1 MYRQSD
7 TLTDGGRWKG
17 GKTEFPPSRKECIL
31 NNIYAMEESV
41 LNKYLSIYDNKP
53 LYEAI
58 NKYAGQIDYK
68 TYDASYHG
76 NVGVIHIS
84 GIISRHAD
92 MLASF
97 FGLGSAAIENI
108 AKDFQSLLDNEE
120 VKSIILDFDT
130 SGGAITG
137 VNELAEIIYNARGIK
152 PIKAYVTGMACSAGY
167 FLAAACDEIII
178 DEMGSVGSI
187 GVMRVVSKQNDKSV
201 IFKSSQSPMK
211 NVEAESEQGRA
222 EYQAKVDY
230 LASIFIDKV
239 AKYRGITADEVINRG
254 NKGGVLV
261 GAVAVTAGLADRLG
275 SMDALID
282 ELNNW
287 AGNSEAVPRPNHPRF
302 YGQSTPFSESS
313 TTEHDFKNLGT
324 NFLIKENKGNKEKN
338 MPENLKEQA
347 EEKAVA
353 TASIEANAV
362 AAERKRVAELMAI
375 QVLGCE
381 KLVQEAISSGA
392 SVAEANARIVAYIQ
406 SEEYQAVLKKEEQPI
421 VQAVEPVVA
430 GADMS
435 DINKEDAQISAML
448 ELSKQFQKGL
458 R

>member
-1 MYRQSD
+1 MNS
-7 TLTDGGRWKG
+7 
-17 GKTEFPPSRKECIL
+17 
-31 NNIYAMEESV
+31 IYAMEESA
-41 LNKYLSIYDNKP
+41 LNKYLSIYDNAA
-53 LYEAI
+53 LHEAI
-58 NKYAGQIDYK
+58 NKYAGQVDYK

-97 FGLGSAAIENI
+97 LGMGSAAIENI

-130 SGGAITG
+130 PGGAITG

-152 PIKAYVTGMACSAGY
+152 PIKAYVTGLACSAGY

-178 DEMGSVGSI
+178 DEMGQVGSI
-187 GVMRVVSKQNDKSV
+187 GVMRVVSKSNEKSV

-211 NVEAESEQGRA
+211 NVEAESELGKA

-239 AKYRGITADEVINRG
+239 AKYRGITSDEVINRG

-275 SMDALID
+275 SMDQLII
-282 ELNNW
+282 ELNNI
-287 AGNSEAVPRPNHPRF
+287 N
-302 YGQSTPFSESS
+302 
-313 TTEHDFKNLGT
+313 K
-324 NFLIKENKGNKEKN
+324 KENYKEKN

-347 EEKAVA
+347 EEKAVD
-353 TASIEANAV
+353 TAQIEANAV

-375 QVLGCE
+375 QVPGCE

-392 SVAEANARIVAYIQ
+392 SVADTNARIVAYIQ
-406 SEEYQAVLKKEEQPI
+406 SEEYKASFKKEEHAV
-421 VQAVEPVVA
+421 VQAVEPIVA
-430 GADMS
+430 GADML
-435 DINKEDAQISAML
+435 DISKEDTQVNAML
-448 ELSKQFQKGL
+448 ELSKQFEKSV

>member
-1 MYRQSD
+1 M
-7 TLTDGGRWKG
+7 
-17 GKTEFPPSRKECIL
+17 
-31 NNIYAMEESV
+31 NNIYAMEESA
-41 LNKYLSIYDNKP
+41 LNKYISLYDNVA
-53 LYEAI
+53 LHEAV
-58 NKYAGQIDYK
+58 NKYAGQVDYK
-68 TYDASYHG
+68 TYDVTYHG
-76 NVGVIHIS
+76 NVGIIHIS

-97 FGLGSAAIENI
+97 FGIGSAAIENI
-108 AKDFQSLLDNEE
+108 AKDFQILLDNEE

-130 SGGAITG
+130 PGGAITG

-167 FLAAACDEIII
+167 FLASACDEIII
-178 DEMGSVGSI
+178 DEMGQVGSI

-211 NVEAESEQGRA
+211 NIEADSELGKA

-239 AKYRGITADEVINRG
+239 AKYRGITSDEVITRG

-275 SMDALID
+275 SMDSLIN
-282 ELNNW
+282 ELNNK
-287 AGNSEAVPRPNHPRF
+287 G
-302 YGQSTPFSESS
+302 
-313 TTEHDFKNLGT
+313 K
-324 NFLIKENKGNKEKN
+324 KENHKEKN

-347 EEKAVA
+347 EEKAVD

-375 QVLGCE
+375 QVPGCE

-392 SVAEANARIVAYIQ
+392 TVAEANARIVAYIQ
-406 SEEYQAVLKKEEQPI
+406 SEEYKEQIKANEQLS
-421 VQAVEPVVA
+421 VQALEPVVA
-430 GADMS
+430 GAES
-435 DINKEDAQISAML
+435 DIGKEDAQVKAML
-448 ELSKQFQKGL
+448 ELSKQFQKGIK
-458 R
+458 

>member
-1 MYRQSD
+1 M
-7 TLTDGGRWKG
+7 
-17 GKTEFPPSRKECIL
+17 
-31 NNIYAMEESV
+31 YAMEEST
-41 LNKYLSIYDNKP
+41 LNKYLSIYDNTA
-53 LYEAI
+53 LHEAI
-58 NKYAGQIDYK
+58 NKYTGQVDYK
-68 TYDASYHG
+68 TYEVTYHG
-76 NVGVIHIS
+76 NVGIIHIS

-92 MLASF
+92 MFASF

-130 SGGAITG
+130 PGGAITG
-137 VNELAEIIYNARGIK
+137 VNELAEIIYNARGVK

-167 FLAAACDEIII
+167 FLASACDEIII
-178 DEMGSVGSI
+178 DEMGQVGSI
-187 GVMRVVSKQNDKSV
+187 GVMRVVSKQNEKSV

-211 NVEAESEQGRA
+211 NIDGESEQGRA

-275 SMDALID
+275 SMDQLII
-282 ELNNW
+282 ELNNI
-287 AGNSEAVPRPNHPRF
+287 N
-302 YGQSTPFSESS
+302 
-313 TTEHDFKNLGT
+313 K
-324 NFLIKENKGNKEKN
+324 KENYKEKN

-347 EEKAVA
+347 EEKAVD
-353 TASIEANAV
+353 TAQIEANAV

-375 QVLGCE
+375 NVPGCE

-406 SEEYQAVLKKEEQPI
+406 SEEYQAALKKEEQPI
-421 VQAVEPVVA
+421 VQAVEPIVA
-430 GADMS
+430 SADMS
-435 DINKEDAQISAML
+435 DINKEYAQVNAML
-448 ELSKQFQKGL
+448 ELSKQFQKGIK
-458 R
+458 

>member
-1 MYRQSD
+1 M
-7 TLTDGGRWKG
+7 
-17 GKTEFPPSRKECIL
+17 
-31 NNIYAMEESV
+31 NNVYAMEESS
-41 LNKYLSIYDNKP
+41 LNKYLSIYDNKG
-53 LYEAI
+53 LYETI

-68 TYDASYHG
+68 TYDASCHG
-76 NVGVIHIS
+76 SVGIIHIS

-97 FGLGSAAIENI
+97 LGMGSAAIENI

-130 SGGAITG
+130 PGGAITG
-137 VNELAEIIYNARGIK
+137 VNELAEIIYKARGIK

-167 FLAAACDEIII
+167 FLASACDEIII

-187 GVMRVVSKQNDKSV
+187 GVMRVVSKQNEKSV

-211 NVEAESEQGRA
+211 NIDGESEQGRA
-222 EYQAKVDY
+222 EYQSKVDY

-275 SMDALID
+275 SMDSLIN
-282 ELNNW
+282 ELNNK
-287 AGNSEAVPRPNHPRF
+287 G
-302 YGQSTPFSESS
+302 
-313 TTEHDFKNLGT
+313 K
-324 NFLIKENKGNKEKN
+324 KENHKEKN
-338 MPENLKEQA
+338 MQENEKL
-347 EEKAVA
+347 EEKHVDVA
-353 TASIEANAV
+353 QVEAQAV

-375 QVLGCE
+375 NVPGCE

-406 SEEYQAVLKKEEQPI
+406 SEEYQAAFKKEEHAV
-421 VQAVEPVVA
+421 VQAVEPIVA
-430 GADMS
+430 GAES
-435 DINKEDAQISAML
+435 DVNKEDAQISAML
-448 ELSKQFQKGL
+448 ELSKQFQKGIK
-458 R
+458 

>member
-1 MYRQSD
+1 M
-7 TLTDGGRWKG
+7 
-17 GKTEFPPSRKECIL
+17 
-31 NNIYAMEESV
+31 NNVYAMEESA
-41 LNKYLSIYDNKP
+41 LNKYISLYDNKG
-53 LYEAI
+53 LHEAI

-68 TYDASYHG
+68 TYDVTYHG
-76 NVGVIHIS
+76 SVGIIHIS

-92 MLASF
+92 MFASF
-97 FGLGSAAIENI
+97 FGMGSAAIENI

-130 SGGAITG
+130 PGGAITG
-137 VNELAEIIYNARGIK
+137 VNELAEIIYKARGIK

-167 FLAAACDEIII
+167 FLASACDEIII
-178 DEMGSVGSI
+178 DEMGQVGSI

-211 NVEAESEQGRA
+211 NIDGESEQGRA

-275 SMDALID
+275 SMDSLIE
-282 ELNNW
+282 ELNNK
-287 AGNSEAVPRPNHPRF
+287 G
-302 YGQSTPFSESS
+302 
-313 TTEHDFKNLGT
+313 K
-324 NFLIKENKGNKEKN
+324 KENHKEKK
-338 MPENLKEQA
+338 MPENLKEHA
-347 EEKAVA
+347 EEKAVD

-375 QVLGCE
+375 NVPGCE

-406 SEEYQAVLKKEEQPI
+406 SEEYQAALKKEEHA
-421 VQAVEPVVA
+421 VVHAVEPIVA
-430 GADMS
+430 GAES
-435 DINKEDAQISAML
+435 DVNKEDAQVNTML
-448 ELSKQFQKGL
+448 ALAKQFEKSV

>member
-1 MYRQSD
+1 M
-7 TLTDGGRWKG
+7 
-17 GKTEFPPSRKECIL
+17 
-31 NNIYAMEESV
+31 NNIYAMEESA
-41 LNKYLSIYDNKP
+41 LNKYLSIYDNAA
-53 LYEAI
+53 LHEAI
-58 NKYAGQIDYK
+58 NKYAGQVDYK
-68 TYDASYHG
+68 TYDVTYHG

-84 GIISRHAD
+84 GIVSRHAD

-120 VKSIILDFDT
+120 VNSIILDFDT
-130 SGGAITG
+130 PGGAITG

-211 NVEAESEQGRA
+211 NIDGESEQGKA

-275 SMDALID
+275 SMDSLIE
-282 ELNNW
+282 ELNNK
-287 AGNSEAVPRPNHPRF
+287 G
-302 YGQSTPFSESS
+302 
-313 TTEHDFKNLGT
+313 K
-324 NFLIKENKGNKEKN
+324 KENHKEKK
-338 MPENLKEQA
+338 MPENLKEHA
-347 EEKAVA
+347 EEKAVD

-362 AAERKRVAELMAI
+362 ASERKRVAELMAI
-375 QVLGCE
+375 NVPGCE

-406 SEEYQAVLKKEEQPI
+406 SEEYKASFKKEEHTV
-421 VQAVEPVVA
+421 VQAVEPIVA
-430 GADMS
+430 GVDMLDMS
-435 DINKEDAQISAML
+435 KEDTQVKAML

-458 R
+458 K

>member
-1 MYRQSD
+1 M
-7 TLTDGGRWKG
+7 
-17 GKTEFPPSRKECIL
+17 
-31 NNIYAMEESV
+31 NNVYAMEESS
-41 LNKYLSIYDNKP
+41 LNKYLSIYDNKG
-53 LYEAI
+53 LHEAI
-58 NKYAGQIDYK
+58 NKYAGQVDYN
-68 TYDASYHG
+68 TYDVTYHG
-76 NVGVIHIS
+76 GVGVIHVS
-84 GIISRHAD
+84 GIISRNID
-92 MLASF
+92 MFARF
-97 FGLGSAAIENI
+97 FGLGGAAIEDI
-108 AKDFQSLLDNEE
+108 AKDFQSLLDNDE
-120 VKSIILDFDT
+120 VKAVILDFDT
-130 SGGAITG
+130 PGGAITG

-211 NVEAESEQGRA
+211 NIDGESEQGRA

-275 SMDALID
+275 SMDSLIE
-282 ELNNW
+282 ELNNK
-287 AGNSEAVPRPNHPRF
+287 G
-302 YGQSTPFSESS
+302 
-313 TTEHDFKNLGT
+313 K
-324 NFLIKENKGNKEKN
+324 KENHKEKK
-338 MPENLKEQA
+338 MPENLKEYA
-347 EEKAVA
+347 EEKAVD

-375 QVLGCE
+375 NVPGCE
-381 KLVQEAISSGA
+381 KLVQEAISNGA

-406 SEEYQAVLKKEEQPI
+406 SEEYQAAFKKEEHA
-421 VQAVEPVVA
+421 VVHAVEPIVA
-430 GADMS
+430 GAES
-435 DINKEDAQISAML
+435 DVNKEDAQVNTML
-448 ELSKQFQKGL
+448 ALAKQFEKSV

>member
-1 MYRQSD
+1 MNS
-7 TLTDGGRWKG
+7 
-17 GKTEFPPSRKECIL
+17 
-31 NNIYAMEESV
+31 IYAMEESA
-41 LNKYLSIYDNKP
+41 LNKYLSIYDNAS
-53 LYEAI
+53 LHEAI
-58 NKYAGQIDYK
+58 NKYAGQVDYK
-68 TYDASYHG
+68 TYDVSYHG
-76 NVGVIHIS
+76 NVGIIHIS

-92 MLASF
+92 MFAQF
-97 FGLGSAAIENI
+97 FGLGSAAIENL

-130 SGGAITG
+130 PGGAITG

-167 FLAAACDEIII
+167 FLASACDEIII
-178 DEMGSVGSI
+178 DEMGQVGSI

-211 NVEAESEQGRA
+211 NIEADSELGKA

-239 AKYRGITADEVINRG
+239 AKYRGITSDEVITRG

-275 SMDALID
+275 SMDMLIN
-282 ELNNW
+282 ELNNM
-287 AGNSEAVPRPNHPRF
+287 NKNH
-302 YGQSTPFSESS
+302 
-313 TTEHDFKNLGT
+313 
-324 NFLIKENKGNKEKN
+324 KEKK
-338 MPENLKEQA
+338 MQENEKL
-347 EEKAVA
+347 EEKHVDVA
-353 TASIEANAV
+353 QVEANAV

-375 QVLGCE
+375 NVAGCE
-381 KLVQEAISSGA
+381 KIVQEAISNGA
-392 SVAEANARIVAYIQ
+392 TVADTNARIVAYIQ
-406 SEEYQAVLKKEEQPI
+406 SEEYKASLNKVEHAV
-421 VQAVEPVVA
+421 VQALEPVVA
-430 GADMS
+430 GAES
-435 DINKEDAQISAML
+435 DIGKEDAQVNAML

>member
-1 MYRQSD
+1 MNS
-7 TLTDGGRWKG
+7 
-17 GKTEFPPSRKECIL
+17 
-31 NNIYAMEESV
+31 IYAMEESA
-41 LNKYLSIYDNKP
+41 LNKYLSIYDNAA
-53 LYEAI
+53 LHEAI
-58 NKYAGQIDYK
+58 NKYAGQVDYK
-68 TYDASYHG
+68 TYDVTYHG

-97 FGLGSAAIENI
+97 LGMGSAAIENI

-130 SGGAITG
+130 PGGAITG
-137 VNELAEIIYNARGIK
+137 VNELAEIIYKARGIK
-152 PIKAYVTGMACSAGY
+152 PIKAYVTGLACSAGY

-178 DEMGSVGSI
+178 DEIGQVGSI
-187 GVMRVVSKQNDKSV
+187 GVMRVVSKSNEKSV

-211 NVEAESEQGRA
+211 NVEAESELGKA

-239 AKYRGITADEVINRG
+239 AKYRGITSDEVINRG

-275 SMDALID
+275 SMDQLII
-282 ELNNW
+282 ELNNI
-287 AGNSEAVPRPNHPRF
+287 N
-302 YGQSTPFSESS
+302 
-313 TTEHDFKNLGT
+313 K
-324 NFLIKENKGNKEKN
+324 KENYKEKN
-338 MPENLKEQA
+338 MPENLKEHA
-347 EEKAVA
+347 EEKAVD
-353 TASIEANAV
+353 TAQIEANAV

-375 QVLGCE
+375 QVPGCE

-392 SVAEANARIVAYIQ
+392 SVADTNARIVAYIQ
-406 SEEYQAVLKKEEQPI
+406 SEEYKASLNKVEHAV
-421 VQAVEPVVA
+421 VQAVEPIVA
-430 GADMS
+430 GADMLDMS
-435 DINKEDAQISAML
+435 KEDTQVKAML
-448 ELSKQFQKGL
+448 ELSKQFEKSV

>member
-1 MYRQSD
+1 MNS
-7 TLTDGGRWKG
+7 
-17 GKTEFPPSRKECIL
+17 
-31 NNIYAMEESV
+31 IYAMEESA
-41 LNKYLSIYDNKP
+41 LNKYLSIYDNAA
-53 LYEAI
+53 LHEAI
-58 NKYAGQIDYK
+58 NKYAGQVDYK
-68 TYDASYHG
+68 TYEVTYHG

-97 FGLGSAAIENI
+97 LGMGSAAIENI
-108 AKDFQSLLDNEE
+108 AKDFQSLLDNDE

-130 SGGAITG
+130 PGGAITG
-137 VNELAEIIYNARGIK
+137 VNELAEIIYKARGIK

-178 DEMGSVGSI
+178 DEMGQVGSI
-187 GVMRVVSKQNDKSV
+187 GVMRVVSKSNEKSV

-211 NVEAESEQGRA
+211 NVEAESEIGKA

-239 AKYRGITADEVINRG
+239 AKYRGITSDEVINRG

-275 SMDALID
+275 SMDQLII
-282 ELNNW
+282 ELNNI
-287 AGNSEAVPRPNHPRF
+287 N
-302 YGQSTPFSESS
+302 
-313 TTEHDFKNLGT
+313 K
-324 NFLIKENKGNKEKN
+324 KENYKEKN
-338 MPENLKEQA
+338 MPENLKEHA
-347 EEKAVA
+347 EEKAVD
-353 TASIEANAV
+353 TAQIEANAV
-362 AAERKRVAELMAI
+362 AAERKRVSELMAI
-375 QVLGCE
+375 QVPGCE

-406 SEEYQAVLKKEEQPI
+406 SEEYKASLNKVEHAV
-421 VQAVEPVVA
+421 VQAVEPIVA
-430 GADMS
+430 GADMLDMS
-435 DINKEDAQISAML
+435 KEDTQVKAML
-448 ELSKQFQKGL
+448 ELSKQFEKSV

>member
-1 MYRQSD
+1 M
-7 TLTDGGRWKG
+7 
-17 GKTEFPPSRKECIL
+17 
-31 NNIYAMEESV
+31 NNIYAMEESA
-41 LNKYLSIYDNKP
+41 LNKYISLYDNKG
-53 LYEAI
+53 LHEAI
-58 NKYAGQIDYK
+58 NKYAGQVDYK
-68 TYDASYHG
+68 TYDVTYHG
-76 NVGVIHIS
+76 GVGVIHVS

-108 AKDFQSLLDNEE
+108 AKDFQSLLDNDE
-120 VKSIILDFDT
+120 VKSVILDFDT
-130 SGGAITG
+130 PGGAITG
-137 VNELAEIIYNARGIK
+137 VNELAEIIYKARGIK

-211 NVEAESEQGRA
+211 NIDGESEQGRA

-239 AKYRGITADEVINRG
+239 AKYRGITSDEVINRG

-275 SMDALID
+275 SMDSLIE
-282 ELNNW
+282 ELNNKGKKVGKAQDEPSRSVS
-287 AGNSEAVPRPNHPRF
+287 AGAFTATKRDLKNS
-302 YGQSTPFSESS
+302 
-313 TTEHDFKNLGT
+313 GT
-324 NFLIKENKGNKEKN
+324 NFLIKEYKEKK

-347 EEKAVA
+347 EEKAVD

-362 AAERKRVAELMAI
+362 AAERKRVTELMAI
-375 QVLGCE
+375 NVPGCE

-392 SVAEANARIVAYIQ
+392 SVADTNARIVSFIGSEAYKA
-406 SEEYQAVLKKEEQPI
+406 SFKKEEHTV

-435 DINKEDAQISAML
+435 DISKEDAQVNTML
-448 ELSKQFQKGL
+448 ALAKQFEKSV

>member
-17 GKTEFPPSRKECIL
+17 GKTEFPPSRRECIL
-31 NNIYAMEESV
+31 NNVYAMEESS
-41 LNKYLSIYDNKP
+41 LNKYLSIYDNKG
-53 LYEAI
+53 LYETI

-68 TYDASYHG
+68 TYDASCHG
-76 NVGVIHIS
+76 SVGIIHIS

-97 FGLGSAAIENI
+97 LGMGSAAIENI

-130 SGGAITG
+130 PGGAITG
-137 VNELAEIIYNARGIK
+137 VNELAEIIYKARGIK

-167 FLAAACDEIII
+167 FLASACDEIII

-187 GVMRVVSKQNDKSV
+187 GVMRVVSKQNEKSV

-211 NVEAESEQGRA
+211 NIDGESEQGRA
-222 EYQAKVDY
+222 EYQSKVDY

-275 SMDALID
+275 SMDSLIN
-282 ELNNW
+282 ELNNK
-287 AGNSEAVPRPNHPRF
+287 G
-302 YGQSTPFSESS
+302 
-313 TTEHDFKNLGT
+313 K
-324 NFLIKENKGNKEKN
+324 KENHKEKN
-338 MPENLKEQA
+338 MQENEKL
-347 EEKAVA
+347 EEKHVDVA
-353 TASIEANAV
+353 QVEAQAV

-375 QVLGCE
+375 NVPGCE

-406 SEEYQAVLKKEEQPI
+406 SEEYQAAFKKEEHAV
-421 VQAVEPVVA
+421 VQAVEPIVA
-430 GADMS
+430 GAES
-435 DINKEDAQISAML
+435 DVNKEDAQISAML
-448 ELSKQFQKGL
+448 ELSKQFQKGIK
-458 R
+458 

>member
-1 MYRQSD
+1 
-7 TLTDGGRWKG
+7 
-17 GKTEFPPSRKECIL
+17 
-31 NNIYAMEESV
+31 MEESA
-41 LNKYLSIYDNKP
+41 LNKYLSIYDNKG
-53 LYEAI
+53 LHEAI

-68 TYDASYHG
+68 TYDVTYHG
-76 NVGVIHIS
+76 NVGIIHIS

-92 MLASF
+92 MFASF
-97 FGLGSAAIENI
+97 FGIGSAAIENI
-108 AKDFQSLLDNEE
+108 AKDFQILLDNEE

-130 SGGAITG
+130 PGGAITG

-167 FLAAACDEIII
+167 FLASACDEIII
-178 DEMGSVGSI
+178 DEMGQVGSI
-187 GVMRVVSKQNDKSV
+187 GVMRVVSKQNEKSV

-211 NVEAESEQGRA
+211 NIEADSELGKA

-239 AKYRGITADEVINRG
+239 AKYRGITSDEVINRG

-275 SMDALID
+275 SMDSLIN
-282 ELNNW
+282 ELNNK
-287 AGNSEAVPRPNHPRF
+287 G
-302 YGQSTPFSESS
+302 
-313 TTEHDFKNLGT
+313 K
-324 NFLIKENKGNKEKN
+324 KENHKEKN
-338 MPENLKEQA
+338 MPENLKEYA
-347 EEKAVA
+347 EEKAVD

-375 QVLGCE
+375 QVPGCE

-392 SVAEANARIVAYIQ
+392 TVAEANARIVAYIQ
-406 SEEYQAVLKKEEQPI
+406 SEEYKASFKKEEHTV
-421 VQAVEPVVA
+421 VQAVEPIVA

-435 DINKEDAQISAML
+435 DISKEDAQVNAML
-448 ELSKQFQKGL
+448 ELSKQFQKSN
-458 R
+458 

>member
-1 MYRQSD
+1 M
-7 TLTDGGRWKG
+7 
-17 GKTEFPPSRKECIL
+17 
-31 NNIYAMEESV
+31 NNIYAMEESS
-41 LNKYLSIYDNKP
+41 LNKYLSIYDNAA
-53 LYEAI
+53 LHEAI
-58 NKYAGQIDYK
+58 NKYAGQVDYK
-68 TYDASYHG
+68 TYDVTYHG
-76 NVGVIHIS
+76 SVGVISVS

-92 MLASF
+92 MFASF
-97 FGLGSAAIENI
+97 LGMSSAAIENI
-108 AKDFQSLLDNEE
+108 AKDFQILLDNEE

-130 SGGAITG
+130 PGGAITG
-137 VNELAEIIYNARGIK
+137 VNELAEIIYKARGIK

-187 GVMRVVSKQNDKSV
+187 GVMRVVSKSNEKSV

-211 NVEAESEQGRA
+211 NIDGESEQGRA

-239 AKYRGITADEVINRG
+239 AKYRGITSDEVINRG

-275 SMDALID
+275 SMDSLII
-282 ELNNW
+282 ELNN
-287 AGNSEAVPRPNHPRF
+287 
-302 YGQSTPFSESS
+302 
-313 TTEHDFKNLGT
+313 T
-324 NFLIKENKGNKEKN
+324 NKKENYKEKN

-347 EEKAVA
+347 EEKAVD

-375 QVLGCE
+375 NVPGCE

-406 SEEYQAVLKKEEQPI
+406 SEEYKASFKKEEHTV

-435 DINKEDAQISAML
+435 DISREDAQVSAML

>member
-1 MYRQSD
+1 M
-7 TLTDGGRWKG
+7 
-17 GKTEFPPSRKECIL
+17 
-31 NNIYAMEESV
+31 NNIYAMEESS
-41 LNKYLSIYDNKP
+41 LNKYLSIYDNKG
-53 LYEAI
+53 LHEAI

-68 TYDASYHG
+68 TYDVTYHG
-76 NVGVIHIS
+76 GVGIIHIS

-92 MLASF
+92 MFASF
-97 FGLGSAAIENI
+97 FGLGSASIENI

-130 SGGAITG
+130 PGGAITG

-178 DEMGSVGSI
+178 DEMGQVGSI

-211 NVEAESEQGRA
+211 NIDGESEQGRA

-239 AKYRGITADEVINRG
+239 AKYRGITSDEVITRG
-254 NKGGVLV
+254 NRGGVLV

-275 SMDALID
+275 SMDNLIN
-282 ELNNW
+282 ELNNK
-287 AGNSEAVPRPNHPRF
+287 G
-302 YGQSTPFSESS
+302 
-313 TTEHDFKNLGT
+313 K
-324 NFLIKENKGNKEKN
+324 KENHKEKN
-338 MPENLKEQA
+338 MPENLKEYA
-347 EEKAVA
+347 EEKAVD

-375 QVLGCE
+375 NVPGCE

-406 SEEYQAVLKKEEQPI
+406 SEEYQAAFKKEEHA
-421 VQAVEPVVA
+421 VVHAVEPIVA
-430 GADMS
+430 GAES
-435 DINKEDAQISAML
+435 DVNKEDAQVNTML
-448 ELSKQFQKGL
+448 ALAKQFEKSV

>member
-1 MYRQSD
+1 MNS
-7 TLTDGGRWKG
+7 
-17 GKTEFPPSRKECIL
+17 
-31 NNIYAMEESV
+31 IYAMEESA
-41 LNKYLSIYDNKP
+41 LNKYLSIYDNKG
-53 LYEAI
+53 LHEAI
-58 NKYAGQIDYK
+58 NKYAGQVDYK
-68 TYDASYHG
+68 TYDVSYHG

-84 GIISRHAD
+84 GIISRHTD
-92 MLASF
+92 MFASF
-97 FGLGSAAIENI
+97 FGIGSAAIENI

-130 SGGAITG
+130 PGGAITG

-178 DEMGSVGSI
+178 DEMGQVGSI

-211 NVEAESEQGRA
+211 NIEADSELGKA

-275 SMDALID
+275 SMDSLIN
-282 ELNNW
+282 ELNNK
-287 AGNSEAVPRPNHPRF
+287 G
-302 YGQSTPFSESS
+302 
-313 TTEHDFKNLGT
+313 K
-324 NFLIKENKGNKEKN
+324 KENHKEKN

-347 EEKAVA
+347 EEKAVD

-375 QVLGCE
+375 QVPGCE

-392 SVAEANARIVAYIQ
+392 TVAEANARIVAYIQ
-406 SEEYQAVLKKEEQPI
+406 SEEYKEQIKANEQLS
-421 VQAVEPVVA
+421 VQALEPVVA
-430 GADMS
+430 GAES
-435 DINKEDAQISAML
+435 DIGKEDAQVKAML
-448 ELSKQFQKGL
+448 ELSKQFQKGIK
-458 R
+458 

>member
-1 MYRQSD
+1 M
-7 TLTDGGRWKG
+7 
-17 GKTEFPPSRKECIL
+17 
-31 NNIYAMEESV
+31 NNIYAMEESS
-41 LNKYLSIYDNKP
+41 LNKYLSIYDNKG
-53 LYEAI
+53 LHEAV
-58 NKYAGQIDYK
+58 NKYAGTVDYS
-68 TYDASYHG
+68 TSYDVRYHG
-76 NVGVIHIS
+76 SVGVISVS
-84 GIISRHAD
+84 GIISRHTD
-92 MLASF
+92 MFASF

-120 VKSIILDFDT
+120 VNSIILDFDT
-130 SGGAITG
+130 PGGAITG

-211 NVEAESEQGRA
+211 NIDGESEQGKA

-282 ELNNW
+282 ELNNKKIEN
-287 AGNSEAVPRPNHPRF
+287 GN
-302 YGQSTPFSESS
+302 QK
-313 TTEHDFKNLGT
+313 EH
-324 NFLIKENKGNKEKN
+324 KEKN
-338 MPENLKEQA
+338 MPENLKEYA
-347 EEKAVA
+347 EEKAVD

-375 QVLGCE
+375 NVPGCE

-406 SEEYQAVLKKEEQPI
+406 SEEYKASFKKEEHTV
-421 VQAVEPVVA
+421 VQAVEPIVA

-435 DINKEDAQISAML
+435 DISKEDAQISAML

>member
-1 MYRQSD
+1 M
-7 TLTDGGRWKG
+7 
-17 GKTEFPPSRKECIL
+17 KECIL
-31 NNIYAMEESV
+31 NNIYAMEESA
-41 LNKYLSIYDNKP
+41 LNKYLSIYDNKG
-53 LYEAI
+53 LHEAI

-76 NVGVIHIS
+76 SVGIIHIS

-92 MLASF
+92 ILASF

-130 SGGAITG
+130 PGGAITG
-137 VNELAEIIYNARGIK
+137 VNELAEIIYKARGIK

-211 NVEAESEQGRA
+211 NIDGESEQGKA

-275 SMDALID
+275 SMDVLID
-282 ELNNW
+282 ELNNKKIEN
-287 AGNSEAVPRPNHPRF
+287 GN
-302 YGQSTPFSESS
+302 QK
-313 TTEHDFKNLGT
+313 EH
-324 NFLIKENKGNKEKN
+324 KEKN
-338 MPENLKEQA
+338 MPENLKEHA
-347 EEKAVA
+347 EEKAVD

-375 QVLGCE
+375 NVPGCE

-406 SEEYQAVLKKEEQPI
+406 SEEYQAAFKKEEHA
-421 VQAVEPVVA
+421 VVHAVEPIVA
-430 GADMS
+430 GAES
-435 DINKEDAQISAML
+435 DVNKEDAQVNTML
-448 ELSKQFQKGL
+448 ALAKQFEKSV

>member
-1 MYRQSD
+1 M
-7 TLTDGGRWKG
+7 
-17 GKTEFPPSRKECIL
+17 
-31 NNIYAMEESV
+31 NNIYAMEESA
-41 LNKYLSIYDNKP
+41 LNKYLSIYDNAA
-53 LYEAI
+53 LHEAV
-58 NKYAGQIDYK
+58 NKYAGQVDYK
-68 TYDASYHG
+68 TYDVSYHG
-76 NVGVIHIS
+76 NVGIIHIS

-97 FGLGSAAIENI
+97 FGIGSAAIENI
-108 AKDFQSLLDNEE
+108 AKDFQSLLDNDE

-130 SGGAITG
+130 PGGAITG
-137 VNELAEIIYNARGIK
+137 VNELAEIIYNARGVK
-152 PIKAYVTGMACSAGY
+152 PIKAYVTGLACSAGY
-167 FLAAACDEIII
+167 FLASACDEIII

-211 NVEAESEQGRA
+211 NIEADSELGKA

-239 AKYRGITADEVINRG
+239 AKYRGITSDEVINRG

-275 SMDALID
+275 SMDSLIE
-282 ELNNW
+282 ELNNK
-287 AGNSEAVPRPNHPRF
+287 G
-302 YGQSTPFSESS
+302 
-313 TTEHDFKNLGT
+313 K
-324 NFLIKENKGNKEKN
+324 KENHKEIK
-338 MPENLKEQA
+338 MQENEKL
-347 EEKAVA
+347 EEKAVD
-353 TASIEANAV
+353 TAQIEANAV

-375 QVLGCE
+375 NVAGCE

-406 SEEYQAVLKKEEQPI
+406 SEEYKEQIKANEQLL
-421 VQAVEPVVA
+421 VQALEPVVA

-435 DINKEDAQISAML
+435 DISKEDAQISAML
-448 ELSKQFQKGL
+448 ALVKQFEKGV

>member
-1 MYRQSD
+1 MS
-7 TLTDGGRWKG
+7 
-17 GKTEFPPSRKECIL
+17 
-31 NNIYAMEESV
+31 NVYAMEESA
-41 LNKYLSIYDNKP
+41 LNKYLSIYDNQS
-53 LYEAI
+53 LHEAI

-68 TYDASYHG
+68 TYDVSYHG
-76 NVGVIHIS
+76 SVGIIHIS

-97 FGLGSAAIENI
+97 FGMGSAAIENI

-130 SGGAITG
+130 PGGAITG
-137 VNELAEIIYNARGIK
+137 VNELAEIIYNARGVK
-152 PIKAYVTGMACSAGY
+152 PIKAYVTGLACSAGY
-167 FLAAACDEIII
+167 FLASACDEIII
-178 DEMGSVGSI
+178 DEMGQVGSI

-211 NVEAESEQGRA
+211 NIEADSELGKA

-239 AKYRGITADEVINRG
+239 AKYRGITSDEVINRG

-275 SMDALID
+275 SMDQLII
-282 ELNNW
+282 ELNNI
-287 AGNSEAVPRPNHPRF
+287 NKKEN
-302 YGQSTPFSESS
+302 Y
-313 TTEHDFKNLGT
+313 
-324 NFLIKENKGNKEKN
+324 KENK

-347 EEKAVA
+347 EEKHVDI
-353 TASIEANAV
+353 ASIEANAV

-375 QVLGCE
+375 NVPYCE
-381 KLVQEAISSGA
+381 KIVQEAISSGA
-392 SVAEANARIVAYIQ
+392 TVADTNARIVAYIG
-406 SEEYQAVLKKEEQPI
+406 SDEYKASFKKEEQ
-421 VQAVEPVVA
+421 VQALEPVVA
-430 GADMS
+430 GADMP
-435 DINKEDAQISAML
+435 DISREDAQVNAML

-458 R
+458 K

>member
-1 MYRQSD
+1 MNS
-7 TLTDGGRWKG
+7 
-17 GKTEFPPSRKECIL
+17 
-31 NNIYAMEESV
+31 IYAMEESA
-41 LNKYLSIYDNKP
+41 LNKYLSIYDNAA
-53 LYEAI
+53 LHEAI
-58 NKYAGQIDYK
+58 NKYAGQVDYK
-68 TYDASYHG
+68 TYEVTYHG

-97 FGLGSAAIENI
+97 LGMGSAAIENI
-108 AKDFQSLLDNEE
+108 AKDFQSLLDNDE

-130 SGGAITG
+130 PGGAITG
-137 VNELAEIIYNARGIK
+137 VNELAEIIYKARGIK
-152 PIKAYVTGMACSAGY
+152 PIKAYVTGLACSAGY

-178 DEMGSVGSI
+178 DEMGQVGSI
-187 GVMRVVSKQNDKSV
+187 GVMRVVSKSNEKSV

-211 NVEAESEQGRA
+211 NVEAESELGKA
-222 EYQAKVDY
+222 EYQSKVDY

-239 AKYRGITADEVINRG
+239 AKYRGITSDEVINRG

-275 SMDALID
+275 SMDSLIE
-282 ELNNW
+282 ELNNKGKKVGKAQDEPSHSASVFQRGLPISRLNKEEEEIAQ
-287 AGNSEAVPRPNHPRF
+287 AGSAGVF
-302 YGQSTPFSESS
+302 
-313 TTEHDFKNLGT
+313 TTTKRDLKNLGT

-338 MPENLKEQA
+338 MPENLKEHA
-347 EEKAVA
+347 EEKAVD

-375 QVLGCE
+375 QVPGCE

-392 SVAEANARIVAYIQ
+392 SVADTNARIVAYIQ
-406 SEEYQAVLKKEEQPI
+406 SEEYKASLNKVEHAV
-421 VQAVEPVVA
+421 VQAVEPIVA
-430 GADMS
+430 GADMLDMS
-435 DINKEDAQISAML
+435 KEDTQVKAML

>member
-1 MYRQSD
+1 M
-7 TLTDGGRWKG
+7 
-17 GKTEFPPSRKECIL
+17 
-31 NNIYAMEESV
+31 NNIYAMEESA
-41 LNKYLSIYDNKP
+41 LNKYLSIYDNQS
-53 LYEAI
+53 LHEAI
-58 NKYAGQIDYK
+58 NKYAGQVDYN
-68 TYDASYHG
+68 TYDVTYHG
-76 NVGVIHIS
+76 GVGVIHVS
-84 GIISRHAD
+84 GIISRNID
-92 MLASF
+92 MFARF
-97 FGLGSAAIENI
+97 FGLGGAAIEDI
-108 AKDFQSLLDNEE
+108 AKDFQSLLDNDE
-120 VKSIILDFDT
+120 VKAVILDFDT
-130 SGGAITG
+130 PGGAITG
-137 VNELAEIIYNARGIK
+137 VNELAEIIYKARGIK

-211 NVEAESEQGRA
+211 NIDGESEQGRA

-275 SMDALID
+275 SMDSLIE
-282 ELNNW
+282 ELNNK
-287 AGNSEAVPRPNHPRF
+287 G
-302 YGQSTPFSESS
+302 
-313 TTEHDFKNLGT
+313 K
-324 NFLIKENKGNKEKN
+324 KENHKEKK
-338 MPENLKEQA
+338 MPENLKEHA
-347 EEKAVA
+347 EEKAVD

-375 QVLGCE
+375 NVPGCE

-406 SEEYQAVLKKEEQPI
+406 SEEYKASFKKEEHTV
-421 VQAVEPVVA
+421 VQAVEPIVA

-435 DINKEDAQISAML
+435 DISKEDAQISAML

>member
-1 MYRQSD
+1 M
-7 TLTDGGRWKG
+7 
-17 GKTEFPPSRKECIL
+17 
-31 NNIYAMEESV
+31 YAMEESA
-41 LNKYLSIYDNKP
+41 LNKYISLYDNAA
-53 LYEAI
+53 LHEAI
-58 NKYAGQIDYK
+58 NKYAGQVDYK
-68 TYDASYHG
+68 TYDVTYHG
-76 NVGVIHIS
+76 NVGIINIS

-92 MLASF
+92 MFASF
-97 FGLGSAAIENI
+97 FGIGSAAIENI

-130 SGGAITG
+130 PGGAITG

-167 FLAAACDEIII
+167 FLASACDEIII
-178 DEMGSVGSI
+178 DEMGQVGSI

-211 NVEAESEQGRA
+211 NIEADSELGKA

-239 AKYRGITADEVINRG
+239 AKYRGISADEVINRG

-275 SMDALID
+275 SMDSLIN
-282 ELNNW
+282 ELNNK
-287 AGNSEAVPRPNHPRF
+287 G
-302 YGQSTPFSESS
+302 
-313 TTEHDFKNLGT
+313 K
-324 NFLIKENKGNKEKN
+324 KENHKEKN

-347 EEKAVA
+347 EEKAVD

-375 QVLGCE
+375 QVPGCE

-392 SVAEANARIVAYIQ
+392 TVAEANARIVAYIQ
-406 SEEYQAVLKKEEQPI
+406 SEEYKEQIKANEQLL
-421 VQAVEPVVA
+421 VQALEPVVA
-430 GADMS
+430 GAES
-435 DINKEDAQISAML
+435 DIGKEDAQVNAML
-448 ELSKQFQKGL
+448 KMAEQFEKGVK
-458 R
+458 

>member
-1 MYRQSD
+1 M
-7 TLTDGGRWKG
+7 
-17 GKTEFPPSRKECIL
+17 
-31 NNIYAMEESV
+31 NNVYAMEESS
-41 LNKYLSIYDNKP
+41 LNKYLSIYDNKG
-53 LYEAI
+53 LHEAI

-68 TYDASYHG
+68 TYDVSYHG
-76 NVGVIHIS
+76 GVGIIHIS

-92 MLASF
+92 MFASF
-97 FGLGSAAIENI
+97 LGMGSAAIENI

-120 VKSIILDFDT
+120 IKSIILDFDT
-130 SGGAITG
+130 PGGAITG

-211 NVEAESEQGRA
+211 NIDGESEQGRA

-275 SMDALID
+275 SMDSLIE
-282 ELNNW
+282 ELNNKGKKVGKAQDEPSRSVS
-287 AGNSEAVPRPNHPRF
+287 AGAFTATKRDLKNS
-302 YGQSTPFSESS
+302 
-313 TTEHDFKNLGT
+313 GT
-324 NFLIKENKGNKEKN
+324 NFLIKEYKEKN

-347 EEKAVA
+347 EEKAVD

-375 QVLGCE
+375 NVPGCE

-406 SEEYQAVLKKEEQPI
+406 SEEYKASFKKEEHA
-421 VQAVEPVVA
+421 VVHAVEPIVA
-430 GADMS
+430 GAES
-435 DINKEDAQISAML
+435 DVNKEDAQISAML

>member
-1 MYRQSD
+1 M
-7 TLTDGGRWKG
+7 
-17 GKTEFPPSRKECIL
+17 
-31 NNIYAMEESV
+31 NNIYAMEESS
-41 LNKYLSIYDNKP
+41 LNKYLSIYDNKG
-53 LYEAI
+53 LHEAI
-58 NKYAGQIDYK
+58 NKYAGQVDYN
-68 TYDASYHG
+68 TYDVTYHG
-76 NVGVIHIS
+76 GVGIIHIS

-92 MLASF
+92 MFASF

-130 SGGAITG
+130 PGGAITG
-137 VNELAEIIYNARGIK
+137 VNELAEIIYKARGIK

-187 GVMRVVSKQNDKSV
+187 GVMRVVSKSNEKSV

-211 NVEAESEQGRA
+211 NIDGESEQGRA

-282 ELNNW
+282 ELNNKKIEN
-287 AGNSEAVPRPNHPRF
+287 GN
-302 YGQSTPFSESS
+302 QK
-313 TTEHDFKNLGT
+313 EH
-324 NFLIKENKGNKEKN
+324 KEKN

-347 EEKAVA
+347 EEKAVD

-362 AAERKRVAELMAI
+362 AAERKRVTELMAI
-375 QVLGCE
+375 NVPGCE

-406 SEEYQAVLKKEEQPI
+406 SEEYKASFKKEEHAV

-435 DINKEDAQISAML
+435 DISKEDAQVNTML
-448 ELSKQFQKGL
+448 ALAKQFEKSV